1 MWRRNTSW
9 GFKRQTGRQAIKK
22 MSVMVAKA
30 AHDPDLDRN
39 VLRAWAPGASTQS
52 ALSAHAGTALDQQE
66 IDRPGKKAA

>member
-1 MWRRNTSW
+1 
-9 GFKRQTGRQAIKK
+9 
-22 MSVMVAKA
+22 MSVMVAQA

-66 IDRPGKKAA
+66 IDRRGKKAD